1 MFLWPWCSQGEGW
14 LRDGLMLTGH
24 FGHMAKECRFTQFEA
39 GGLPRR
45 ASGVRIVPT
54 VWSHE
59 GAPNSLT
66 ALYMYIF
73 LYLPTSFSEIQI
85 ISSSSSKTGCKAAA
99 KQDIVQIIML
109 ILAGG
114 QMLLL
119 WERHSKSLPKN
130 GKLMWRPVVIGYRY
144 GPWQRFPID
153 SLMIQGSGVTL
164 LCCTDS
170 SVPLLCL
177 ASTLLI
183 TAKMISKLWHH

>member
-1 MFLWPWCSQGEGW
+1 MVLWPWCSQGEGW

-39 GGLPRR
+39 GGLLRR

-54 VWSHE
+54 VRSHK

-66 ALYMYIF
+66 APYVYIL

-85 ISSSSSKTGCKAAA
+85 IIIISSSKTGCKATA
-99 KQDIVQIIML
+99 KQDIVQMIML

-114 QMLLL
+114 QMLL

-130 GKLMWRPVVIGYRY
+130 DTLTWRPTVIGYRY
-144 GPWQRFPID
+144 GPWTTAPNGQFDDTGTWCDVIVSHRFI
-153 SLMIQGSGVTL
+153 SSAALFGVYI
-164 LCCTDS
+164 TDNG
-170 SVPLLCL
+170 
-177 ASTLLI
+177 
-183 TAKMISKLWHH
+183 

>member
-1 MFLWPWCSQGEGW
+1 MFLWPWYSQGEGW

-24 FGHMAKECRFTQFEA
+24 FVHMAKECRFTQFEA
-39 GGLPRR
+39 GGLLRR

-54 VWSHE
+54 TVWSHK
-59 GAPNSLT
+59 GAPNGLT

-85 ISSSSSKTGCKAAA
+85 IISSRKTGCKATA

-130 GKLMWRPVVIGYRY
+130 DKLTWRPTVIGYQY
-144 GPWQRFPID
+144 VPWQQPPVD
-153 SLMIQGSGVTL
+153 SLMIQGPGVTL
-164 LCCTDS
+164 LCRTDL
-170 SVPLLCL
+170 SVRLLCL

-183 TAKMISKLWHH
+183 TAKMMSKLWHH

>member
-1 MFLWPWCSQGEGW
+1 MVVWPWCSQGEGW
-14 LRDGLMLTGH
+14 LRDGLVLTGH
-24 FGHMAKECRFTQFEA
+24 FGHMVKECRFTQFEA
-39 GGLPRR
+39 GGLLRR

-54 VWSHE
+54 VWSHK

-66 ALYMYIF
+66 APYMHIF
-73 LYLPTSFSEIQI
+73 LYLPSSFSEIQI
-85 ISSSSSKTGCKAAA
+85 IISSSKTGCKATA

-109 ILAGG
+109 ILAGR

-130 GKLMWRPVVIGYRY
+130 DTLTWRPTVIGYQY
-144 GPWQRFPID
+144 GPWQRFPMD
-153 SLMIQGSGVTL
+153 SFMIQGPGVTL

-183 TAKMISKLWHH
+183 RAKMISKLWHH